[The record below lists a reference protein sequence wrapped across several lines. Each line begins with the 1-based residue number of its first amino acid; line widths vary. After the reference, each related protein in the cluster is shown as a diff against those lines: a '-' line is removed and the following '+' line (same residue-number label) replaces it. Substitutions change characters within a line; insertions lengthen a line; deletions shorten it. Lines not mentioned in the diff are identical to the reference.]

1 MTTLY
6 IFLGIIVFF
15 VIGLTLWNKS
25 QRKLGNTEERAPSE
39 PEINIGSGCCGQ
51 HEVCERDSLI
61 AAFSATPEYFDD
73 EELDAYSGTDADN
86 YTENQVEE
94 FRQIFYT
101 LLNEDKPK
109 WVRSLQQRNIEVPN
123 QLKDEILMIIND
135 LRQQKMH
142 S

>member
-6 IFLGIIVFF
+6 IFLGIIAFF

-25 QRKLGNTEERAPSE
+25 QRQAGNTEERTPSE
-39 PEINIGSGCCGQ
+39 PEIDVSSGCCGQ

-61 AAFSATPEYFDD
+61 AAFRAEPEYFDD
-73 EELDAYSGTDADN
+73 EELDAYQRMDGDS
-86 YTENQVEE
+86 YTPAQVEE

-101 LLNEDKPK
+101 LMDEDKPK

-135 LRQQKMH
+135 LRNHKMH